1 MDRVLHF
8 VLALAVVAVLALL
21 VSSDRKKIRFRYVI
35 QLLVIEVLLA
45 WFFLNSD
52 VGLGF
57 VRGFSEMFEKL
68 LGFANEGTNFVFG
81 SMNDK
86 GLAFFF
92 LKVLCPIV
100 FISALIGILQ
110 HIRVLPVIIRAI
122 GFLLSKVNGMGKL
135 ESFNAVSSLILG
147 QSENFIAYKDI
158 LGKMSRNRMY
168 TMAATAMSTVSM
180 SIVGAYMTMLE
191 PKYVVAALVLN
202 MFSTFIVLSLINPY
216 RVDASEEN
224 IQMSNLHEGQSFFEM
239 LGEYILAG
247 FKVAIIVAAML
258 IGFIALIA
266 ALNAL
271 FATVTGWFGY
281 SISFQG
287 ILGYIFYPVA
297 WVMGVPSSEALQ
309 VGSIMATKLVS
320 NEFVAMMDLQKIA
333 ATLSPRAEGILS
345 VFLVSFANFSSIG
358 IIAGAIKGLN
368 EEQGNVVSRFGLKLV
383 YGSTLVSVLSA
394 SIAALVL

>member
-1 MDRVLHF
+1 MFKIVHF
-8 VLALAVVAVLALL
+8 LLALVIILALAWL
-21 VSSDRKKIRFRYVI
+21 VSFDRRKIRIRFVL
-35 QLLVIEVLLA
+35 QLIVIEIALA
-45 WFFLNSD
+45 FFFLHAES
-52 VGLGF
+52 GLFIIKYVSGF
-57 VRGFSEMFEKL
+57 FESL
-68 LGFANEGTNFVFG
+68 LKFAAEGTNFVFG
-81 SMNDK
+81 GMGEK
-86 GLAFFF
+86 GLAFIF
-92 LKVLCPIV
+92 LGVLCPII

-110 HIRVLPVIIRAI
+110 HWRILPIFIRVI
-122 GFLLSKVNGMGKL
+122 GTLLSKLNGMGKL

-147 QSENFIAYKDI
+147 QSENFIAYKGV
-158 LGKMSRNRMY
+158 LGDLSSRRLF
-168 TMAATAMSTVSM
+168 TMAATAMSTVSL
-180 SIVGAYMTMLE
+180 SIVGAYMTMLDARF
-191 PKYVVAALVLN
+191 VVAALILN

-271 FATVTGWFGY
+271 FAAVLG
-281 SISFQG
+281 ISFQG

-297 WVMGVPSSEALQ
+297 WVMGVPAHEALQ

-333 ATLSPRAEGILS
+333 STLSPRAEGILS